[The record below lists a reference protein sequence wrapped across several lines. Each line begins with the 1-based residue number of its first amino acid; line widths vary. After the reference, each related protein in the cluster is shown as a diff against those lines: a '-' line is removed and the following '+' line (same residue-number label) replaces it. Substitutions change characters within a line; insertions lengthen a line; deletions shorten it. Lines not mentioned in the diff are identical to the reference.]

1 MEVTIQLRKSI
12 FLAFLFSLT
21 SIYGQHE
28 IFFDTSKSQFSVIN
42 GDTISWLLLDDIL
55 VLDNPIFSD
64 PEARRRYYLLRRRV
78 LKVYPYAKG
87 MGERL
92 DSLNLRLGEEPRFWE
107 RKKMI
112 RKYHKTLKGRFE
124 PELHKLTVSE
134 GQILCKLVFRETE
147 HTVFGSIKSYKNTL
161 SAVLW
166 RITASWW
173 DISIRKEYLP
183 NSNQEDALIEKI
195 LLRAFANNYLEPGI
209 YYYNLK

>member
-1 MEVTIQLRKSI
+1 MEVTIQLRTVI
-12 FLAFLFSLT
+12 FLIFLFSWT
-21 SIYGQHE
+21 DIYGQYEQE
-28 IFFDTSKSQFSVIN
+28 IDPSKSQFSVID
-42 GDTISWLLLDDIL
+42 GDTIARLLLDDIL

-92 DSLNLRLGEEPRFWE
+92 DSLNLRLKEEPRFWK

-112 RKYHKTLKGRFE
+112 RKYHKNLKDRFE

-134 GQILCKLVFRETE
+134 GQILCKLVYRETE
-147 HTVFGSIKSYKNTL
+147 YTIFDIIKSYKNTL
-161 SAVLW
+161 SAILC

>member
-147 HTVFGSIKSYKNTL
+147 HTVFGIIKSYKNTL

>member
-1 MEVTIQLRKSI
+1 MEVTIQLRTVI
-12 FLAFLFSLT
+12 FLIFLFSWT
-21 SIYGQHE
+21 DIYGQYEQE
-28 IFFDTSKSQFSVIN
+28 IDPSKSQFSVID
-42 GDTISWLLLDDIL
+42 GDTIARLLLDDIL

-92 DSLNLRLGEEPRFWE
+92 DSLNLRLKEESRYWK

-112 RKYHKTLKGRFE
+112 RKYHKNLKDRFE

-134 GQILCKLVFRETE
+134 GQILCKLVYRETE
-147 HTVFGSIKSYKNTL
+147 YTIFDIIKSYKNTL
-161 SAVLW
+161 SAMLW

>member
-1 MEVTIQLRKSI
+1 MEITIQLRTVV
-12 FLAFLFSLT
+12 FLTLLFSWT
-21 SIYGQHE
+21 DIHGQHE
-28 IFFDTSKSQFSVIN
+28 QEIDTSKSQFSVIN
-42 GDTISWLLLDDIL
+42 GDTIPWLLLDDIL
-55 VLDNPIFSD
+55 VLDNPIFSN

-92 DSLNLRLGEEPRFWE
+92 DSLNLRLKEESRFWK

-112 RKYHKTLKGRFE
+112 RKYHKNLKDRFE

-134 GQILCKLVFRETE
+134 GQILCKLVYRETE
-147 HTVFGSIKSYKNTL
+147 YTVFDIIKSYKNTL
-161 SAVLW
+161 SAILW

-195 LLRAFANNYLEPGI
+195 LLRAFANSYLEPGI

>member
-1 MEVTIQLRKSI
+1 MEVTIQLRTAI
-12 FLAFLFSLT
+12 FLIFLFSWT
-21 SIYGQHE
+21 DIYGQYEQE
-28 IFFDTSKSQFSVIN
+28 IDPSKSQFSVID
-42 GDTISWLLLDDIL
+42 GDTIARLLLDDIL

-92 DSLNLRLGEEPRFWE
+92 DSLNLRLKEEPRYWK

-112 RKYHKTLKGRFE
+112 RKYHKNLKDRFE

-134 GQILCKLVFRETE
+134 GQILCKLVYRETE
-147 HTVFGSIKSYKNTL
+147 YTIFDIIKSYKNTL
-161 SAVLW
+161 SAMLW

>member
-1 MEVTIQLRKSI
+1 MEVTIQLRTVI
-12 FLAFLFSLT
+12 FLIFLFSWT
-21 SIYGQHE
+21 DIYGQYEQE
-28 IFFDTSKSQFSVIN
+28 IDPSKSQFSVID
-42 GDTISWLLLDDIL
+42 GDTIARLLLDDIL

-92 DSLNLRLGEEPRFWE
+92 DSLNLRLKEEPRFWK

-112 RKYHKTLKGRFE
+112 RKYHKNLKDRFE

-134 GQILCKLVFRETE
+134 GQILCKLVYRETE
-147 HTVFGSIKSYKNTL
+147 YTIFDIIKSYKNTL
-161 SAVLW
+161 NAILW

>member
-1 MEVTIQLRKSI
+1 MEVTIQLRTVI
-12 FLAFLFSLT
+12 FLIFLFSWT
-21 SIYGQHE
+21 DIYGQYEQE
-28 IFFDTSKSQFSVIN
+28 IDPSKSQFSVID
-42 GDTISWLLLDDIL
+42 GDTIARLLLDDIL

-92 DSLNLRLGEEPRFWE
+92 DSLNLRLKEEPRYWK

-112 RKYHKTLKGRFE
+112 RKYHKNLKDRFE

-134 GQILCKLVFRETE
+134 GQILCKLVYRETE
-147 HTVFGSIKSYKNTL
+147 YTIFDIIKSYKNTL
-161 SAVLW
+161 SAILW

>member
-1 MEVTIQLRKSI
+1 MEVTIQLRTVI
-12 FLAFLFSLT
+12 FLIFLFSWT
-21 SIYGQHE
+21 DIYGQYEQE
-28 IFFDTSKSQFSVIN
+28 IDPSKSQFSVID
-42 GDTISWLLLDDIL
+42 GDTIARLLLDDIL

-92 DSLNLRLGEEPRFWE
+92 DSLNLRLKEEPRFWK

-112 RKYHKTLKGRFE
+112 RKYHKNLKDRFE

-134 GQILCKLVFRETE
+134 GQILCKLVYRETE
-147 HTVFGSIKSYKNTL
+147 YTIFDIIKSYKNTL
-161 SAVLW
+161 SAILW

>member
-1 MEVTIQLRKSI
+1 MEVTIQLRTAI
-12 FLAFLFSLT
+12 FLIFLFSWT
-21 SIYGQHE
+21 DIYGQYEQE
-28 IFFDTSKSQFSVIN
+28 IDPSKSQFSVID
-42 GDTISWLLLDDIL
+42 GDTIARLLLDDIL

-92 DSLNLRLGEEPRFWE
+92 DSLNLRLKEESRYWK

-112 RKYHKTLKGRFE
+112 RKYHKNLKDRFE

-134 GQILCKLVFRETE
+134 GQILCKLVYRETE
-147 HTVFGSIKSYKNTL
+147 YTIFDIIKSYKNTL
-161 SAVLW
+161 SAMLW

>member
-1 MEVTIQLRKSI
+1 MEVTIQLRTVI
-12 FLAFLFSLT
+12 FLIFLFSWT
-21 SIYGQHE
+21 DIYGQYEQE
-28 IFFDTSKSQFSVIN
+28 IDPSKSQFSVID
-42 GDTISWLLLDDIL
+42 GDTIARLLLDDIL

-92 DSLNLRLGEEPRFWE
+92 DSLNLRLKEEPRYWK

-112 RKYHKTLKGRFE
+112 RKYHKNLKDRFE

-134 GQILCKLVFRETE
+134 GQILCKLVYRETE
-147 HTVFGSIKSYKNTL
+147 YTIFDIIKSYKNTL
-161 SAVLW
+161 SAMLW

>member
-1 MEVTIQLRKSI
+1 MEVTIQLRTVI
-12 FLAFLFSLT
+12 FLIFLFSWT
-21 SIYGQHE
+21 DIYGQYEQE
-28 IFFDTSKSQFSVIN
+28 IDPSKSQFSVID
-42 GDTISWLLLDDIL
+42 GDTIARLLLDDIL

-64 PEARRRYYLLRRRV
+64 SEARRRYYLLRRRV

-92 DSLNLRLGEEPRFWE
+92 DSLNLRLKEEPRYWK

-112 RKYHKTLKGRFE
+112 RKYHKNLKDRFE

-134 GQILCKLVFRETE
+134 GQILCKLVYRETE
-147 HTVFGSIKSYKNTL
+147 YTIFDIIKSYKNTL
-161 SAVLW
+161 SAMLW

>member
-1 MEVTIQLRKSI
+1 
-12 FLAFLFSLT
+12 LT

-147 HTVFGSIKSYKNTL
+147 HTVFGIIKSYKNTL

>member
-1 MEVTIQLRKSI
+1 MEVAIQLRTYI
-12 FLAFLFSLT
+12 FLTVLFLWTSL
-21 SIYGQHE
+21 YGQYE
-28 IFFDTSKSQFSVIN
+28 SNYDTSKSQFSIIN
-42 GDTISWLLLDDIL
+42 GDTIPWLLLDDIL
-55 VLDNPIFSD
+55 VLNNPIFSGS
-64 PEARRRYYLLRRRV
+64 EARRKYYALRQRV

-92 DSLNLRLGEEPRFWE
+92 DSLNLRLEKEPRYLK

-112 RKYHKTLKGRFE
+112 RKYYKTLKDRFE

-134 GQILCKLVFRETE
+134 GQILCKLVYRETE
-147 HTVFGSIKSYKNTL
+147 RTIFDIVKGYKNIL

-183 NSNQEDALIEKI
+183 NSNKEDALIEKI
-195 LLRAFANNYLEPGI
+195 LLSAFANNYLEPGT
-209 YYYNLK
+209 YYYNSK